1 MFKLAIIVGTDR
13 PNSKSQL
20 MAEYVKTLY
29 VSLGVD
35 AQIYSMAF
43 FPLRHVVGGPYEE
56 NIPEVEE
63 FIAPI
68 LASDA
73 LLFIIP
79 EYNGSFPG
87 ILKMFID
94 YLPFPEAFQAKPIA
108 YIGISAGA
116 FGSLRAV
123 EQFQMVANYRNAL
136 SYPERLFISRFSAN
150 FSIENGLTNLTQKT
164 LLESQTKG
172 FVDFVLRM
180 QKSVTQEH

>member
-29 VSLGVD
+29 VGLGVD

-94 YLPFPEAFQAKPIA
+94 YLPFPEAFPSKTNCLYWYLSWSFWFASS
-108 YIGISAGA
+108 GRTISNG
-116 FGSLRAV
+116 R
-123 EQFQMVANYRNAL
+123 QL
-136 SYPERLFISRFSAN
+136 S
-150 FSIENGLTNLTQKT
+150 
-164 LLESQTKG
+164 
-172 FVDFVLRM
+172 
-180 QKSVTQEH
+180 

>member
-20 MAEYVKTLY
+20 MAEYVQTLY
-29 VSLGVD
+29 VGLGVD
-35 AQIYSMAF
+35 AQIYSMSF
-43 FPLRHVVGGPYEE
+43 FPLSHVVGGPYGE
-56 NIPEVEE
+56 NIPEVEG

-87 ILKMFID
+87 ILKIFVD
-94 YLPFPEAFQAKPIA
+94 YLPFPDAFQAMPIA

-150 FSIENGLTNLTQKT
+150 FSIESGLTIPTQKE

-172 FVDFVLRM
+172 FVDFVLRL
-180 QKSVTQEH
+180 Q